1 MTIAERQKPAA
12 GELYLDHVA
21 HFVPDLG
28 AAGRLAEALGFSV
41 TPVSAHR
48 DQNGPAGTSN
58 RCLMLE
64 QGYVEILAP
73 TFDGERSA
81 TMTPNA
87 QRVRER
93 MKAFVGVHLACL
105 GTPDAAAEHV
115 RLAAHGFEPEP
126 LVRLERN
133 VDAQTSVRFN
143 VVYVP
148 SEKMPEGRIQ
158 YVQQLTPE
166 HLWQQRY
173 VNPFRL
179 TGVYVV
185 AEDVVQTAARWG
197 RYAGVMP
204 RRDGERVVLDCTRGS
219 IFIATRKHLSGLLG
233 DAPPA
238 PALAGYS
245 LACRHPEAL
254 AARCAAN
261 GLEVRRNEN
270 SYSTLLPPAL
280 GGAWLFG

>member
-58 RCLMLE
+58 RCLMFE

-73 TFDGERSA
+73 TLD
-81 TMTPNA
+81 TPNA
-87 QRVRER
+87 RRVRER
-93 MKAFVGVHLACL
+93 MKSFVGVHLACF
-105 GTPDAAAEHV
+105 GTPDAEAEHR

-133 VDAQTSVRFN
+133 VDAQTTVRFN

-148 SEKMPEGRIQ
+148 PTKMPEGRIQ
-158 YVQQLTPE
+158 YVEQLTPE
-166 HLWQQRY
+166 HLWQPRH

-185 AEDVVQTAARWG
+185 AEDPVQAAARWG
-197 RYAGVMP
+197 RYAGLLP
-204 RRDGERVVLDCTRGS
+204 RREGAVVCLDTARGKVNIGTREVVS
-219 IFIATRKHLSGLLG
+219 NLLG

-245 LACRHPEAL
+245 LACRDAEVFAE
-254 AARCAAN
+254 RCSAN
-261 GLEVRRNEN
+261 GITVKKHD
-270 SYSTLLPPAL
+270 SDYTALLPRAL

>member
-21 HFVPDLG
+21 HFVADLG

-41 TPVSAHR
+41 TPVSEHR

-58 RCLMLE
+58 RCLMFE
-64 QGYVEILAP
+64 QGYVEMLAP
-73 TFDGERSA
+73 TLDTA
-81 TMTPNA
+81 NA
-87 QRVRER
+87 RRVRER
-93 MKAFVGVHLACL
+93 MKSFVGVHLACL
-105 GTPDAAAEHV
+105 GTPDAAAEHA
-115 RLAAHGFEPEP
+115 RLAAHGFAPEP
-126 LVRLERN
+126 LVELERN
-133 VDAQTSVRFN
+133 VDPQTTARFD
-143 VVYVP
+143 VVCVP
-148 SEKMPEGRIQ
+148 PAEMPEGRIQ

-166 HLWQQRY
+166 QLWQQRY

-185 AEDVVQTAARWG
+185 AEDPVQAAARWG
-197 RYAGVMP
+197 RYAGLLP
-204 RRDGERVVLDCTRGS
+204 RRDGELVVLDCTRGS
-219 IFIATRKHLSGLLG
+219 IFISTRKYLSGLLG
-233 DAPPA
+233 DAPLA

-245 LACRHPEAL
+245 IACRHPQAL

-270 SYSTLLPPAL
+270 SYSMLLPPAL